1 MLQIKENWIKVRIT
15 NLKYYDN
22 IELYFKNPY
31 GRIVLYKPAGMKFT
45 DQSLKEKP
53 FLGDL
58 YVKPADKIKALQEA
72 QRGFSNNLVKNIVN
86 AGTRKVKEE
95 LINIIDETLSEP
107 RSGSLTVLPETI
119 DSIIEGYSNQPS
131 VIKNLARI
139 SHSDYTTAIHSINVM
154 ALTVGYCFYSGRNR
168 QETVEFG
175 LAALL
180 HDLGKTEIPTEILT
194 SPHSLSEVEFKIMKK
209 HPGLGADLI
218 QNHAR
223 ELSQVIPG
231 ARDHHEKLDG
241 SGYPA
246 GTKDI
251 SELGQILGIIDCYEA
266 ITNDDRPYRSAML
279 PINALKLLKDEVD
292 LGRFNRD
299 IFEKFAYSLTDFSG
313 DTYYKKKSHIFT
325 P

>member
-241 SGYPA
+241 SGYPRRNQRYFRTRA
-246 GTKDI
+246 DTWNNR
-251 SELGQILGIIDCYEA
+251 LL
-266 ITNDDRPYRSAML
+266 RSH
-279 PINALKLLKDEVD
+279 NQ
-292 LGRFNRD
+292 
-299 IFEKFAYSLTDFSG
+299 
-313 DTYYKKKSHIFT
+313 
-325 P
+325 